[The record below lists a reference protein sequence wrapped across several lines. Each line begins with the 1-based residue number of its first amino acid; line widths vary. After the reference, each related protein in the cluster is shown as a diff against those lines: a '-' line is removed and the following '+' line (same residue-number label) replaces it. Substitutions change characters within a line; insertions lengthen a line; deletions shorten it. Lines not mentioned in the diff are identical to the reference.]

1 MHILNYIF
9 HNIKRIN
16 LYVDPFAV
24 FAIVGSVMN

>member
-1 MHILNYIF
+1 MILNYIF

-16 LYVDPFAV
+16 LYVDLFTV